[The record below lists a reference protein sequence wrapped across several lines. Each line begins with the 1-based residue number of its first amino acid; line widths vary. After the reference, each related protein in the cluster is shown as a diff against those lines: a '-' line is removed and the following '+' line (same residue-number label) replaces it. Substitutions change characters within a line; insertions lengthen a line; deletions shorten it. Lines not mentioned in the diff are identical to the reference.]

1 MYLPYKAFQLGRHQ
15 IIRENSNAGM
25 KQVKQKGYCD
35 TTKIHGP
42 PPLYPLVIN
51 NEQPLC
57 KKAWR
62 TETII
67 V

>member
-1 MYLPYKAFQLGRHQ
+1 MHLPYKAFQLGRHQ

-42 PPLYPLVIN
+42 HPSTH
-51 NEQPLC
+51 
-57 KKAWR
+57 WW
-62 TETII
+62 
-67 V
+67 